1 MVATLTILTSLAV
14 LLLVGVI
21 CSIIATKLKIPDVLL
36 LILAGMAIG
45 QIKYEGLPA
54 VEFPQS
60 FLTAISILALVM
72 IVFHSSSRFK
82 FREMDTFSFKAIKLT
97 FIFLFMNLI
106 FLTIAVYKV
115 YEIPVIIGLAFS
127 ALMAGTSPSTTLT
140 ILKKGKNKI
149 IELLEI
155 ESLIN
160 TPMIVL
166 LPFVILDMR
175 GIEFKLILT
184 KFVEQISPFL
194 QQIVSGVGAG
204 VVLGIIAFEIMRRKY
219 SEKYSPIAIVVI
231 ALLTYILA
239 ENLGGNGVLA
249 VAVLGLIFGNFHLK
263 ERAAVKTFE
272 TVFTDFLQIL
282 VFLLIGLMIKIP
294 LTKDFLLSSFSI
306 FFIFMLI
313 RWFAVVIFS
322 AKEKYT
328 FREKLFLTLHVP
340 KGIATAVVAFS
351 LISYTLVGI
360 KEILDLILAFILYSV
375 VLATI
380 ATYFRG
386 FFLGKEVV
394 EK

>member
-1 MVATLTILTSLAV
+1 LVATLTILTSLAV